1 MVGAALLKP
10 SVDHLETWPSLFV
23 PGETYV
29 SLPWAYDELVAA
41 VVLAVE
47 QDGML
52 RHIAETGQARLR
64 KYWDSDGS
72 DLLLPR

>member
-1 MVGAALLKP
+1 MKQRLRLL
-10 SVDHLETWPSLFV
+10 
-23 PGETYV
+23 
-29 SLPWAYDELVAA
+29 AYDELVAA

-64 KYWDSDGS
+64 KYWDSDGA
-72 DLLLPR
+72 DLFAAQVRSMLV